1 MATAQSGIFALG
13 TSSHGYLELNRAKG
27 VRGEDLVHAVADLRE
42 PRTTMGGVN
51 LVSGFRP
58 ELWRD
63 VAPDTMPADLLGF
76 NEPIAGVDGYSM
88 PATQHDLWLWIAG
101 ASNDVVFDM
110 AARCTGA
117 LSALAT
123 VAEETSSW
131 PYHHDRDLTGFID
144 GTANPSVT
152 SAPAAALVPDGWPG
166 AGGSVLLFQKWQH
179 DIDAWTALPTWQQE
193 RVMGRTKDDSV
204 ELEGDL
210 RDPASHVAR
219 TDQEL
224 DGADLE
230 IFRRN
235 TPYGIVTNH
244 GTMFIG
250 FARDQAR
257 LARMLARMA
266 GAEDGI
272 RDALTMY
279 ATALSGSY
287 YWVPSVDALR
297 RFSTPED

>member
-1 MATAQSGIFALG
+1 VAS
-13 TSSHGYLELNRAKG
+13 
-27 VRGEDLVHAVADLRE
+27 VADE
-42 PRTTMGGVN
+42 V
-51 LVSGFRP
+51 
-58 ELWRD
+58 
-63 VAPDTMPADLLGF
+63 
-76 NEPIAGVDGYSM
+76 
-88 PATQHDLWLWIAG
+88 Q
-101 ASNDVVFDM
+101 
-110 AARCTGA
+110 
-117 LSALAT
+117 
-123 VAEETSSW
+123 SW
-131 PYHHDRDLTGFID
+131 PYHHDRDLTGFVD

-152 SAPAAALVPDGWPG
+152 VAPDAALVPEGSPG

-179 DIDAWTALPTWQQE
+179 DIDGWSSLSVREQE
-193 RVMGRTKDDSV
+193 RIMGRTKDDST
-204 ELEGDL
+204 ELEGDA

-235 TPYGIVTNH
+235 TPYGVVTNH

-272 RDALTMY
+272 RDALTFY
-279 ATALSGSY
+279 ATALTGAF
-287 YWVPSVDALR
+287 YWVPPIEALR
-297 RFSTPED
+297 GFSSGDDG

>member
-1 MATAQSGIFALG
+1 
-13 TSSHGYLELNRAKG
+13 
-27 VRGEDLVHAVADLRE
+27 
-42 PRTTMGGVN
+42 
-51 LVSGFRP
+51 
-58 ELWRD
+58 
-63 VAPDTMPADLLGF
+63 
-76 NEPIAGVDGYSM
+76 
-88 PATQHDLWLWIAG
+88 
-101 ASNDVVFDM
+101 
-110 AARCTGA
+110 
-117 LSALAT
+117 
-123 VAEETSSW
+123 
-131 PYHHDRDLTGFID
+131 
-144 GTANPSVT
+144 
-152 SAPAAALVPDGWPG
+152 
-166 AGGSVLLFQKWQH
+166 
-179 DIDAWTALPTWQQE
+179 
-193 RVMGRTKDDSV
+193 MGRTKDDSV

-287 YWVPSVDALR
+287 YWVPSVDALG